1 MELILAPTNLGLRP
15 LRPGHIPGTWRA
27 PEVLMACGL
36 AEKLYPTSVVS
47 LPVPLYSPDAE
58 PGTRI
63 RNGHAI
69 REYCLRLADE
79 VSRAHSNNT
88 FPLVIGGDCS
98 ILLGALA
105 GARRAGPVSLIHID
119 GHSDF
124 RHPGNYDPRTLLGA
138 VAGMDLALVTGRGE
152 ALLTEWPGIE
162 GPLVPETEI
171 VQLGERESRDSDYA
185 WPDIAETAITL
196 IDVFAAN
203 EAGPARIL
211 QKIHER
217 LAISSQ
223 RFWIHFDVDVL
234 DEKIMPAV
242 DSPGSPGIDPKWLE
256 MICGRL
262 LQNPLCCGMTVSV
275 YDPDLDPDFRCANL
289 IVALLEAM
297 FTEKQSI

>member
-15 LRPGHIPGTWRA
+15 LWPGHLPGTWRA

-36 AEKLYPTSVVS
+36 AQKLKPSAVIS
-47 LPVPLYSPDAE
+47 LPVPRYSAQAE

-69 REYCLRLADE
+69 REFCLRLAED
-79 VSRAHSNNT
+79 VAQSHSNGA

-124 RHPGNYDPRTLLGA
+124 RHPGNADMQALPGA

-152 ALLTEWPGIE
+152 ALLTDWPGIS
-162 GPLVPETEI
+162 GPLVKEAEI

-185 WPDIAETAITL
+185 WPDVAQTAITRL
-196 IDVFAAN
+196 DVFAAN
-203 EAGPARIL
+203 EAGPSGIL
-211 QKIHER
+211 QQIHAM
-217 LAISSQ
+217 LQISSQ

-234 DEKIMPAV
+234 DAQIMPAV
-242 DSPGSPGIDPKWLE
+242 DSPGSPGIDPAWLE
-256 MICGRL
+256 TICADL

-275 YDPDLDPDFRCANL
+275 YDPDRDADHQCAAL
-289 IVALLEAM
+289 IVDLLAAM
-297 FTEKQSI
+297 FSQSQR